1 MLISERSLSEICDAF
16 KAKDLFNEANN
27 KKINNF
33 VLTLNYIYQSYN
45 FFLMLLTLYI
55 VVNQQTNNNTL
66 LLVYKID

>member
-1 MLISERSLSEICDAF
+1 MFVSERSLSEISDAS
-16 KAKDLFNEANN
+16 KAKDLFNEVNN

-55 VVNQQTNNNTL
+55 VVNQQTNNNAL
-66 LLVYKID
+66 LLV

>member
-1 MLISERSLSEICDAF
+1 MFVSERSLSEISDAS
-16 KAKDLFNEANN
+16 KAKDLFNEVNN

-55 VVNQQTNNNTL
+55 VVNQQTNNNAL